1 MTPYSSP
8 RAFWLAGFIL
18 LIASSANI
26 FCQTARP
33 TPDSD
38 PTGYFQQP
46 YLIADHVHVLRQGAG
61 FHVEVIGNVTVVEQT
76 DGLVLIDAGGSP
88 GAGRRIVE
96 LVHGIST
103 KPVKAIVITH
113 WHGDHHFG
121 LSEVLKEW
129 PHAMVIA
136 NANAQ
141 PDMNIRG
148 LPAQSDA
155 AFDATQQVNF
165 DRLRKGFEDQ
175 SRAAQNE
182 ADRVRYADD
191 AHEEQLYSEDFR
203 GISIRFANV
212 TFTDRMSLLDEVAPI
227 EIMYLGRTHTDGD
240 AVVWL
245 PKQKV
250 IATGDAV
257 VSPVP
262 FWRTTY
268 PVEWVPVLEK
278 IKTFGFITL
287 IPGHGLPQ
295 TDTSYLNT
303 LIATLHEVNTQVANL
318 AAKGLTLQETQAR
331 VDFSSQAKA
340 FGGTD
345 PQFIEQMKTNWAPV
359 VACSYAEAT
368 HVPIVQGKPCGPLK

>member
-1 MTPYSSP
+1 MTSHSSP
-8 RAFWLAGFIL
+8 RAFKLASFLL
-18 LIASSANI
+18 LIASCSTA
-26 FCQTARP
+26 FCQTAKT
-33 TPDSD
+33 TPESD

-46 YLIADHVHVLRQGAG
+46 YLIADHVHMLRQGAG

-88 GAGRRIVE
+88 GAGRRVVE
-96 LVHGIST
+96 LVHGISA

-129 PHAMVIA
+129 PHATVIA
-136 NANAQ
+136 TANAQ
-141 PDMNIRG
+141 SYMNTRG
-148 LPAQSDA
+148 LPAQTDA
-155 AFDATQQVNF
+155 AFDAAQQAIF

-175 SRAAQNE
+175 SRSAKNDADRALYAAQ
-182 ADRVRYADD
+182 

-227 EIMYLGRTHTDGD
+227 EIMYLGKTHTDGD
-240 AVVWL
+240 AIVWL

-262 FWRTTY
+262 FWRGAY

-278 IKTFGFITL
+278 IKTFGFTTL

-295 TDTSYLNT
+295 TDTSYLDT
-303 LIATLHEVNTQVANL
+303 LIAALRDVNTQVAAF
-318 AAKGLTLQETQAR
+318 AAKGLSLQETQAR
-331 VDFSSQAKA
+331 VDFSSQGKA
-340 FGGTD
+340 FAGTD
-345 PQFIEQMKTNWAPV
+345 PQFIEQMKSNWAPV

-368 HVPIVQGKPCGPLK
+368 HVPIIQGKPCAPVK

>member
-1 MTPYSSP
+1 MTSYASA
-8 RAFWLAGFIL
+8 RAFKLASFLL
-18 LIASSANI
+18 LIASSSI
-26 FCQTARP
+26 TFCQSVRTAP
-33 TPDSD
+33 END
-38 PTGYFQQP
+38 PTGYFLQP
-46 YLIADHVHVLRQGAG
+46 YPVADHVHVLLQGAG
-61 FHVEVIGNVTVVEQT
+61 YHVEVIGNVTVVEQT

-88 GAGRRIVE
+88 GAGRRVVE
-96 LVHGIST
+96 LVHGISP

-136 NANAQ
+136 TVSAQ
-141 PDMNIRG
+141 SYMNTRG
-148 LPAQSDA
+148 LPAQTDA
-155 AFDATQQVNF
+155 AFDATQQAIF

-175 SRAAQNE
+175 SRSAQNE
-182 ADRVRYADD
+182 ADRARYAAD

-203 GISIRFANV
+203 GISIRYANV

-227 EIMYLGRTHTDGD
+227 EIMYLGKTHTDGD
-240 AVVWL
+240 AIVWL

-262 FWRTTY
+262 FWRGAY

-278 IKTFGFITL
+278 IKTFGFTTL

-295 TDTSYLNT
+295 TDTSYLDT
-303 LIATLHEVNTQVANL
+303 LIVTLRDVNTQVANL
-318 AAKGLTLQETQAR
+318 AAKGLSLQETQAR
-331 VDFSSQAKA
+331 VDFSSQAKT

-345 PQFIEQMKTNWAPV
+345 PQFIEMMKSNWAPV
-359 VACSYAEAT
+359 VACSYSEAK
-368 HVPIVQGKPCGPLK
+368 HVPIVQGKPCAPLK

>member
-1 MTPYSSP
+1 MTSYSFR
-8 RAFWLAGFIL
+8 RAFKLASFLL
-18 LIASSANI
+18 LIAPSSAA
-26 FCQTARP
+26 FCQPLKPA
-33 TPDSD
+33 PDND

-46 YLIADHVHVLRQGAG
+46 YRIADHVHLLRQGAG

-88 GAGRRIVE
+88 GAGRRVVE
-96 LVHGIST
+96 LVHGISA

-121 LSEVLKEW
+121 LSEVMREW

-136 NANAQ
+136 TADAQ
-141 PDMNIRG
+141 ADMNIRG
-148 LPAQSDA
+148 LPAQPDA
-155 AFDATQQVNF
+155 AFDTAQQATF

-175 SRAAQNE
+175 SLAAQNE
-182 ADRVRYADD
+182 ADRVRYAAD

-203 GISIRFANV
+203 GISIRYANV
-212 TFTDRMSLLDEVAPI
+212 TFTDRMSLLDDVAPI
-227 EIMYLGRTHTDGD
+227 EIMYLGKTHTDGD
-240 AVVWL
+240 AIVWL
-245 PKQKV
+245 PRQKV

-262 FWRTTY
+262 FWRGAY

-278 IKTFGFITL
+278 IKTFGFTTL

-295 TDTSYLNT
+295 TDASYLDT
-303 LIATLHEVNTQVANL
+303 LIAVLRDVNTQVAAF
-318 AAKGLTLQETQAR
+318 AAKGLSLQETQAR
-331 VDFSSQAKA
+331 VDFSSQGKA
-340 FGGTD
+340 FAGTD
-345 PQFIEQMKTNWAPV
+345 PQFIEQMKSNWAPV

-368 HVPIVQGKPCGPLK
+368 HVPIIQGKPCAPVK

>member
-1 MTPYSSP
+1 MTSHSSP
-8 RAFWLAGFIL
+8 RAYKLASFLL
-18 LIASSANI
+18 LIASCSTA
-26 FCQTARP
+26 FCQTAKT
-33 TPDSD
+33 TPESD

-46 YLIADHVHVLRQGAG
+46 YLIADHVHMLRQGAG

-88 GAGRRIVE
+88 GAGRRVVE
-96 LVHGIST
+96 LVHGISA

-129 PHAMVIA
+129 PHAIVIA
-136 NANAQ
+136 TANAQ
-141 PDMNIRG
+141 ADMNKRG
-148 LPAQSDA
+148 LPGQTDATFDA
-155 AFDATQQVNF
+155 AQQVIF

-175 SRAAQNE
+175 SHSAQND
-182 ADRVRYADD
+182 ADRTRYADE

-203 GISIRFANV
+203 GISIRYANV

-240 AVVWL
+240 AIVWL

-262 FWRTTY
+262 FWRGAY

-278 IKTFGFITL
+278 IKAFGFTTL

-295 TDTSYLNT
+295 TDTTYLDT
-303 LIATLHEVNTQVANL
+303 LIATLRDANTQVANL
-318 AAKGLTLQETQAR
+318 AAKGLSLQETQAH
-331 VDFSSQAKA
+331 VDLSSHVKA
-340 FGGTD
+340 FAGTD
-345 PQFIEQMKTNWAPV
+345 PLLIEQVKSNWAHLIT
-359 VACSYAEAT
+359 CSYVEAM
-368 HVPIVQGKPCGPLK
+368 HLPIVQGKPCAP

>member
-1 MTPYSSP
+1 MTSPSSP
-8 RAFWLAGFIL
+8 RAFKLASFLL
-18 LIASSANI
+18 LIASSSTA
-26 FCQTARP
+26 FCQPPKP
-33 TPDSD
+33 TPQID
-38 PTGYFQQP
+38 PTGYFLQP
-46 YLIADHVHVLRQGAG
+46 YPISDHVHVLRQGAG

-76 DGLVLIDAGGSP
+76 DGLVLIDAGGTP
-88 GAGRRIVE
+88 GAGRRVVE
-96 LVHGIST
+96 LVHGVSL

-129 PHAMVIA
+129 PHATVIA
-136 NANAQ
+136 TASAQ
-141 PDMNIRG
+141 SYMNSRG
-148 LPAQSDA
+148 LPAQPDA
-155 AFDATQQVNF
+155 AFDSAQQVIF
-165 DRLRKGFEDQ
+165 EHLKKGFEDQ
-175 SRAAQNE
+175 SRSAQSE
-182 ADRVRYADD
+182 ADRARYADD

-227 EIMYLGRTHTDGD
+227 EIMYLGKAHTDGD
-240 AVVWL
+240 AIVWL

-262 FWRTTY
+262 FWRGAY

-278 IKTFGFITL
+278 IKTFGFTTL

-295 TDTSYLNT
+295 TDTAYLDT
-303 LIATLHEVNTQVANL
+303 LIATLLDVNTQVADL
-318 AAKGLTLQETQAR
+318 AAKGLSLQETQAR

-340 FGGTD
+340 FSSPD
-345 PQFIEQMKTNWAPV
+345 PQFIELMKSNWAPV

-368 HVPIVQGKPCGPLK
+368 HIPIVQGKPCASLK

>member
-1 MTPYSSP
+1 MTPSSSP
-8 RAFWLAGFIL
+8 RAFRLAGFIL
-18 LIASSANI
+18 LIASSATI
-26 FCQTARP
+26 FGQTAKP
-33 TPDSD
+33 TPEND

-46 YLIADHVHVLRQGAG
+46 YRIADHVHVLRQGAG

-121 LSEVLKEW
+121 LSEVMREW

-136 NANAQ
+136 TADAQ
-141 PDMNIRG
+141 ADMNIRG
-148 LPAQSDA
+148 LPAQPDA
-155 AFDATQQVNF
+155 AFDTAQQATF

-175 SRAAQNE
+175 SLAAQNE
-182 ADRVRYADD
+182 ADRVRYAAD

-203 GISIRFANV
+203 GISIRYANV
-212 TFTDRMSLLDEVAPI
+212 TFTDRMSLLDDVAPI
-227 EIMYLGRTHTDGD
+227 EIMYLGKTHTDGD
-240 AVVWL
+240 AIVWL
-245 PKQKV
+245 PRQKV

-262 FWRTTY
+262 FWRGAY

-278 IKTFGFITL
+278 IKTFGFTTL

-295 TDTSYLNT
+295 TDASYLDT
-303 LIATLHEVNTQVANL
+303 LIAVLRDVNTQVAAF
-318 AAKGLTLQETQAR
+318 AAKGLSLQETQAR
-331 VDFSSQAKA
+331 VDFSSQGKA
-340 FGGTD
+340 FAGTD

-368 HVPIVQGKPCGPLK
+368 HIPIVQGKPCGPLK

>member
-1 MTPYSSP
+1 MTSYSFR
-8 RAFWLAGFIL
+8 RAFKLSSFLL
-18 LIASSANI
+18 LIASSSTA
-26 FCQTARP
+26 FCQPPKPA
-33 TPDSD
+33 PDND

-46 YLIADHVHVLRQGAG
+46 YLIADHVHMLRQGAG

-76 DGLVLIDAGGSP
+76 DGLVLIDAGGTP
-88 GAGRRIVE
+88 GAGRRVVE
-96 LVHGIST
+96 LVHGISA

-121 LSEVLKEW
+121 LPEVMKEW

-136 NANAQ
+136 TADAQ
-141 PDMNIRG
+141 ADMNTRG
-148 LPAQSDA
+148 LPAQTDA
-155 AFDATQQVNF
+155 AFDATQQAIF

-175 SRAAQNE
+175 SRSAQNE
-182 ADRVRYADD
+182 ADHARYAAE

-203 GISIRFANV
+203 GISIRYANV
-212 TFTDRMSLLDEVAPI
+212 TFTDRMSLLDDVAPI

-240 AVVWL
+240 AIVWL

-262 FWRTTY
+262 FWRGAY

-278 IKTFGFITL
+278 IKTFGFTTL

-295 TDTSYLNT
+295 TDTSYLDT
-303 LIATLHEVNTQVANL
+303 LIATLRDVNTQVAAF
-318 AAKGLTLQETQAR
+318 AAKGLSLQETLAR
-331 VDFSSQAKA
+331 VDFSSQGKA
-340 FGGTD
+340 FAGTD
-345 PQFIEQMKTNWAPV
+345 PQFIEQMKSNWAPV

-368 HVPIVQGKPCGPLK
+368 HVPIVQGKPCAPLK